1 MANVSPIL
9 TKQMYKVYDN
19 ELLVRRN
26 ATYSH
31 SDEKCYHNY
40 CNKFLLFSYLSF
52 SFKNA
57 ALKNE
62 CSILHNYI
70 VYGHILTTMHLKE
83 KKIPRNTYRDDAV
96 VFCFLIHKM
105 KPTIINIEK
114 NPVFTHFF
122 NIVNPFDFLNI

>member
-57 ALKNE
+57 AWKNE

-83 KKIPRNTYRDDAV
+83 KKSPGT
-96 VFCFLIHKM
+96 LTEM
-105 KPTIINIEK
+105 MP
-114 NPVFTHFF
+114 
-122 NIVNPFDFLNI
+122 